1 MLSSRFA
8 VAVHLLAVQ
17 AVKPEHPL
25 TSDFLAGS
33 VNTNPVVVRR
43 ILGMLRRAG
52 LVVVQPGPRGGSRL
66 AKPAERIRLAE
77 VYRAVEKGELLG
89 LHKSPPSRFCP
100 VGRNIGGVLAEIFCE
115 AERAMEKVLEKRTL
129 AEVVAAVKK
138 CAAAGK

>member
-8 VAVHLLAVQ
+8 VAVHVLAVQ
-17 AVKPEHPL
+17 AVMSDRVL

-52 LVVVQPGPRGGSRL
+52 LVVVQPGPGGGSRL
-66 AKPAERIRLAE
+66 AKPPNRIRLAE
-77 VYRAVEKGELLG
+77 VYRAVEKGELLA

-100 VGRNIGGVLAEIFCE
+100 VGRNIGGVLAEIFCD
-115 AERAMEKVLEKRTL
+115 AEGALEKALEKRSL
-129 AEVVAAVKK
+129 DEVAAAIKK